1 MGTPKKKISKKKFLL
16 QITFLFKSS
25 HNVPQQTPHFKGYDA
40 CKANLRNKRQGWFAK
55 GICRLL
61 STMI

>member
-1 MGTPKKKISKKKFLL
+1 MGTPKKNSNNFFLL
-16 QITFLFKSS
+16 QITFFFKTS

-55 GICRLL
+55 GICGLL